1 MFNRE
6 LKQTQISQTAIF
18 TTGSMRASKIL
29 PSLILVLTI
38 FLSDYF
44 FDYSKNIKI
53 IFLKLFQP
61 ITEIPFVINDISNR
75 LGFFFSSQNNLY
87 LEIEAL
93 NNEIEKLNFEILKMK
108 NIEKENFELSELMNL
123 TKKEEFSYS
132 VLGEIKSKSF
142 FPRESLSVTTDIK
155 KVNEGMVVINRK
167 GMMGQIY
174 EIFPNSVNVHPIYE
188 KDNIVPGY
196 ISRIDMNIILKGK
209 GNDKL
214 FLIENLNSEID
225 LNIGD
230 EIYSSGLGGKFPK
243 GYLIGKIKNIEKNP
257 NIKYQTVEV
266 QSIANFD
273 SGSKVL
279 FVSP

>member
-53 IFLKLFQP
+53 IFLKFFQP
-61 ITEIPFVINDISNR
+61 VTEIPFVIGDISNR

-93 NNEIEKLNFEILKMK
+93 NNEIEKLNFEILKL
-108 NIEKENFELSELMNL
+108 NYISSPQFL
-123 TKKEEFSYS
+123 TKREEFSYS

-142 FPRESLSVTTDIK
+142 FPRESLSITTDIK
-155 KVNEGMVVINRK
+155 KINEGMVVINRK

-174 EIFPNSVNVHPIYE
+174 EIFPNSVNVYPIYE

-209 GNDKL
+209 GDDKL

-225 LNIGD
+225 LNLGD

-243 GYLIGKIKNIEKNP
+243 GYLIGKIKNIEKDP